1 MNLLVLPQFNAR
13 RISQLLITIIV
24 ALCVAGSLPD
34 AAYGQFA
41 RQLLKDCVKGQETI
55 IKLKRRKYQI
65 VLPQP
70 PLGSSLLLNNSA
82 IMSASSPGFN
92 LPPNNGNV
100 NTPSLHDSLNGLYA
114 LLLLLKLS

>member
-1 MNLLVLPQFNAR
+1 MKQILDKERCVLLREND
-13 RISQLLITIIV
+13 ILLEINNTD
-24 ALCVAGSLPD
+24 L
-34 AAYGQFA
+34 
-41 RQLLKDCVKGQETI
+41 RQMSHNQVVELLKDCVKGQETI

-92 LPPNNGNV
+92 LPPNNNGAV

-114 LLLLLKLS
+114 LY